1 MKERALGVAR
11 GFAVLLGIGIA
22 YYVFYRLTNI
32 GIRCPTNLIFGILC
46 PTCGVSRMFL
56 ALSQSDL
63 RGALYYNAAVLVLL
77 PLLLAVLVSYYR
89 AYIVTG
95 ERKFKRWHRVALTV
109 AVVILVAY
117 GVMRNTMHIG
127 LHPSDNSDYEFTK
140 AIFWRIL

>member
-1 MKERALGVAR
+1 MKERALEVAR
-11 GFAVLLGIGIA
+11 AFAVILGVGIA

-32 GIRCPTNLIFGILC
+32 GIKCPTNLIFGVLC

-56 ALSQSDL
+56 ALSQLDL

-77 PLLLAVLVSYYR
+77 PLLLSVLVSYYR
-89 AYIVTG
+89 TYIVTG
-95 ERKFKRWHRVALTV
+95 ERKLKRWHRVALV
-109 AVVILVAY
+109 GAVVVLVTY
-117 GVMRNTMHIG
+117 GVLRNTMHIG

>member
-89 AYIVTG
+89 AYIATG
-95 ERKFKRWHRVALTV
+95 ERKFKRWHCVALTV